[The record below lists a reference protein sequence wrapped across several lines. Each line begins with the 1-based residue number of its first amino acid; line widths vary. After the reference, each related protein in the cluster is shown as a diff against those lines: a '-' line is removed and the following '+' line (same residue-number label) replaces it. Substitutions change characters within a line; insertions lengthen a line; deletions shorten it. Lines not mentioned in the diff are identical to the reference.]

1 VEQKIH
7 KKKKTSTAVIIQ
19 DDPSA
24 QIATPIPVLQAIG
37 INLCGVP
44 QEELTEGRLLAPSL
58 AEEQI
63 ASKEGGNK
71 SIA

>member
-1 VEQKIH
+1 
-7 KKKKTSTAVIIQ
+7 
-19 DDPSA
+19 
-24 QIATPIPVLQAIG
+24 
-37 INLCGVP
+37 VP

-63 ASKEGGNK
+63 ESKEEGGSK